1 MSPFS
6 GLLLAR
12 RYQLDSPIAAGG
24 FGEVWR
30 AADVLLGRPVAIK
43 LLQAGYLQHPE
54 TLARFRAEARH
65 TAGLSHPN
73 VAHIYDYGEPDPPH
87 PPFLVMELV
96 DGPPLAEV
104 LASGAMAPARA
115 MDIVAQAAN
124 GLQAAHRA
132 GLVHRDIK
140 PGNLLLS
147 GRGLVKITD
156 FGIAHAAGS
165 APVTGTGLVMGT
177 PAYLAPER
185 VRGSSATAASDLYA
199 LGIVGYECLAGIP
212 PFTGVPV
219 AVALAHRDSPLPPLP
234 ASVPADV
241 AALVTDLTAK
251 DPAARPASAAEVAAR
266 AGQLRDRML
275 GRSGAWAEGA
285 AAGQPATADDQ
296 LAGALAVA
304 RQRRRGGVW
313 PARALA
319 IARPR
324 PRGGLRSARYALIAA
339 AAVAVA
345 LLGLVLASAAGGT
358 PPQRPA
364 AAPSSTP
371 ASRPPAV
378 QLVSVSS
385 SALIGQPVS
394 VAVRQLHRLGL
405 KVRVLWRSSDQQR
418 PGMVVSVSPAGQVP
432 AGHLVTVTGAQQHG
446 SAATT
451 PQDSRGPRG
460 RGERGGPGRPRHHG
474 GPGHDKPHHHGMLPG
489 HVEAPGHGRP
499 RTPGRPAGQGRRQ
512 SHSLPA

>member
-104 LASGAMAPARA
+104 LASGAMEPARA

-147 GRGLVKITD
+147 GGGLVKITD

-165 APVTGTGLVMGT
+165 APVTGTGMVMGT

-199 LGIVGYECLAGIP
+199 LGIVGYECLAGTP
-212 PFTGVPV
+212 PFSGVPV

-275 GRSGAWAEGA
+275 GRGGAG
-285 AAGQPATADDQ
+285 
-296 LAGALAVA
+296 
-304 RQRRRGGVW
+304 
-313 PARALA
+313 
-319 IARPR
+319 
-324 PRGGLRSARYALIAA
+324 PRG
-339 AAVAVA
+339 
-345 LLGLVLASAAGGT
+345 
-358 PPQRPA
+358 QR
-364 AAPSSTP
+364 P
-371 ASRPPAV
+371 ASRPPRTI
-378 QLVSVSS
+378 SWPGRSP
-385 SALIGQPVS
+385 QPS
-394 VAVRQLHRLGL
+394 PGRAAASG
-405 KVRVLWRSSDQQR
+405 R
-418 PGMVVSVSPAGQVP
+418 PGHSPQP
-432 AGHLVTVTGAQQHG
+432 
-446 SAATT
+446 
-451 PQDSRGPRG
+451 SRGGAAASGRPGHSPQPSPGRAAASGRPGHSPQPSPG
-460 RGERGGPGRPRHHG
+460 RGGAAASGRPG
-474 GPGHDKPHHHGMLPG
+474 
-489 HVEAPGHGRP
+489 
-499 RTPGRPAGQGRRQ
+499 TP
-512 SHSLPA
+512 